1 MCTVN
6 ETRGDAMVCDV
17 ALPTVL
23 AVLASEPGCVV
34 EDESIPGEGTRLHLI
49 SGDSLAFVRR
59 VRAAIAEVNK

>member
-1 MCTVN
+1 MN
-6 ETRGDAMVCDV
+6 EARANAMVCDV

-34 EDESIPGEGTRLHLI
+34 DDESVPGEGTRLHLI
-49 SGDSLAFVRR
+49 SGDPLAFARR